1 MNDGVSENRLGGKA
15 AAMNDRPAAFF
26 LELLNR
32 GRGSPSTGEI
42 DLRTGGKLLVISDLH
57 MGDGQRDDLERNGG
71 LVEAI
76 LDGYYFERGYTLV
89 LNGDIEELL
98 KHSLSSIR
106 ARWRTLYQIF
116 DRFHVAGRLYKI
128 LGNHDE
134 DLVLERHYPYTL
146 YETVAARTSYGR
158 VFIYHGHQGSLVY
171 SRYNKLIAL
180 LVRHVLK
187 PFGIGNVTSARSP
200 RKRFAAEKRAY
211 DFSRENGVIS
221 IIGHTHRP
229 LFESRSRFEFI
240 KFEIERYCRKY
251 PLATDAERALI
262 KTEVSSL
269 REELA
274 KLGKKERRG
283 ILRASLYGGDVPV
296 PCLFNSGCVIGKKG
310 ITALEVDDRAIS
322 LVYWWEDGK
331 GKKFVQR
338 GNYTVETPS
347 AFGVAASGGAASR
360 ENGATCGAVYKKATL
375 NDETLEN
382 IQARMELLR

>member
-1 MNDGVSENRLGGKA
+1 MNDK
-15 AAMNDRPAAFF
+15 PAAFF
-26 LELLNR
+26 LDLLNR
-32 GRGSPSTGEI
+32 GRESSFTGEI

-57 MGDGQRDDLERNGG
+57 MGNGQRDDLERNGG

-76 LDGYYFERGYTLV
+76 LNRYYFEQEYTLV
-89 LNGDIEELL
+89 LNGDIEEML

-106 ARWRTLYQIF
+106 ARWRTLYQVF
-116 DRFHVAGRLYKI
+116 DRFHAAGRLYKI

-134 DLVLERHYPYTL
+134 DLVLERYYPYTL
-146 YETVAARTSYGR
+146 YESVTAQTSFGQI
-158 VFIYHGHQGSLVY
+158 FIYHGHQGSFIY
-171 SRYNKLIAL
+171 SRYNELIAG
-180 LVRHVLK
+180 LVRHILK
-187 PFGIGNVTSARSP
+187 PFGIGNITAARSP
-200 RKRFAAEKRAY
+200 RKRFAVEKRAY
-211 DFSRENGVIS
+211 DFSLENGVIS

-240 KFEIERYCRKY
+240 KFEIERHCRKY

-262 KTEVSSL
+262 KTEVTTL

-310 ITALEVDDRAIS
+310 ITALEVDDCAIS

-338 GNYTVETPS
+338 GNYAVETLL
-347 AFGVAASGGAASR
+347 AVGK
-360 ENGATCGAVYKKATL
+360 NGASYGERHGAVYKKVTL
-375 NDETLEN
+375 NGETLEN
-382 IQARMELLR
+382 IRARMELLR

>member
-1 MNDGVSENRLGGKA
+1 MTCPEIGGQQGG
-15 AAMNDRPAAFF
+15 AAMNDKPAAFF
-26 LELLNR
+26 LKLLDR
-32 GRGSPSTGEI
+32 GRESPSAGEI

-57 MGDGQRDDLERNGG
+57 MGNGQRDDLERNGG
-71 LVEAI
+71 LVETV
-76 LDGYYFERGYTLV
+76 LGGYYFERGWTLV

-106 ARWRTLYQIF
+106 ARWRTLYRVF
-116 DRFHVAGRLYKI
+116 DRFHEAGRLYKI

-134 DLVLERHYPYTL
+134 SLVLDRHYPYTL
-146 YETVAARTSYGR
+146 YESVTARTSFGQ
-158 VFIYHGHQGSLVY
+158 VFIYHGHQGSSVY
-171 SRYNKLIAL
+171 SRYNKLIAGF
-180 LVRHVLK
+180 VRHVLK

-200 RKRFAAEKRAY
+200 RKRFVVEKRAY

-240 KFEIERYCRKY
+240 KFEIEHYCRKY
-251 PLATDAERALI
+251 PQATDAERALI
-262 KTEVSSL
+262 KTEVSAL
-269 REELA
+269 RGELA
-274 KLGKKERRG
+274 KLGMKERRG

-296 PCLFNSGCVIGKKG
+296 PCLFNSGCAIGKKG
-310 ITALEVDDRAIS
+310 IDALEVDNCAIS

-338 GNYTVETPS
+338 GNYAVETLP
-347 AFGVAASGGAASR
+347 ALQGTDSR
-360 ENGATCGAVYKKATL
+360 ENGALRGAVYKKTAL
-375 NDETLEN
+375 NSETLLN